1 MESFVKKLEAKEI
14 STTRDSSKDS
24 TEGSSQGALQ
34 CLKAP
39 QGAIG
44 QDPCLQGEGEAP
56 VSWEQHLSL
65 ESLSLENLE
74 GLTEKAGTL
83 GLRAARKNRCGV
95 AKRARKAKMAE
106 ALAGDSAGGQP
117 RLLQGGQK
125 KALQELSSS
134 GTQGKE
140 EKVKSGT
147 CQGGPASSEGREP
160 SQSK

>member
-1 MESFVKKLEAKEI
+1 VKKLESKES
-14 STTRDSSKDS
+14 STIGDSSKDS
-24 TEGSSQGALQ
+24 MEGSSQEALQ
-34 CLKAP
+34 CLTAP

-44 QDPCLQGEGEAP
+44 QDPHLQGEGEAP

-65 ESLSLENLE
+65 ESLSSENLE

-83 GLRAARKNRCGV
+83 DLQAARKNRCGV
-95 AKRARKAKMAE
+95 AKKRERKAKMAE

-125 KALQELSSS
+125 QAPQELSSS

-147 CQGGPASSEGREP
+147 CQGGPASSEGRGP
-160 SQSK
+160 S